1 MIWEYFL
8 SIHGWVVAS
17 FLPTVCV
24 FLSGLSV
31 YLSAC
36 LLLSLVTVVLT
47 TLFILM
53 QFCLSIFSW
62 VSYAFQV
69 LSKNSLARED
79 GMEHFLCFPLSSL
92 LDSTGGLCDLHGQ
105 QTVCRR
111 KEGSSAQRDSV
122 ASAGSSF
129 WSLPLS
135 GIFKYSTIWW
145 IILLTVNQILHAQ
158 LS

>member
-1 MIWEYFL
+1 MGEWL
-8 SIHGWVVAS
+8 LVSC
-17 FLPTVCV
+17 LQCVC
-24 FLSGLSV
+24 F
-31 YLSAC
+31 C
-36 LLLSLVTVVLT
+36 LV
-47 TLFILM
+47 
-53 QFCLSIFSW
+53 CLSICLPVCCSVWLLLFW
-62 VSYAFQV
+62 Q
-69 LSKNSLARED
+69 L
-79 GMEHFLCFPLSSL
+79 FLFWCSSVCLFFLGSAMLFRFYPRILWLEKMAWSIFCFPLSSL